1 MRRERSPRPASRLRL
16 GSRPEEIEAAI
27 QDRLAA
33 LADIDMRFEVGCRGL
48 RRSVLPRSM
57 KAFFLRQ
64 IRLRRSRMK
73 PPWRSFVTGSF
84 DSPQRSIPCTDAD
97 LVN

>member
-1 MRRERSPRPASRLRL
+1 MRPERSPRPASRLRL

-64 IRLRRSRMK
+64 MRLRRRL
-73 PPWRSFVTGSF
+73 
-84 DSPQRSIPCTDAD
+84 QRISDEAALAELRERLLRLASTQHT
-97 LVN
+97 LH

>member
-64 IRLRRSRMK
+64 MRLRR
-73 PPWRSFVTGSF
+73 GL
-84 DSPQRSIPCTDAD
+84 QRISHEAALAELRDGLLRLAPTQHT
-97 LVN
+97 LH